1 MRARER
7 EGERIALVSAR
18 LRLRQQQSIDLLFII
33 VHYSPLCT
41 VYLSLSLACARAFFP
56 LFCCQQRLRLSLS
69 PFVYTCHC
77 AMFRARLHT
86 CRHDQV
92 TDANRSE

>member
-41 VYLSLSLACARAFFP
+41 VYLSLSGARAFFP
-56 LFCCQQRLRLSLS
+56 LFLLSTASTPFSLSVRLYLSLRHVS
-69 PFVYTCHC
+69 
-77 AMFRARLHT
+77 RAAAY
-86 CRHDQV
+86 V
-92 TDANRSE
+92 